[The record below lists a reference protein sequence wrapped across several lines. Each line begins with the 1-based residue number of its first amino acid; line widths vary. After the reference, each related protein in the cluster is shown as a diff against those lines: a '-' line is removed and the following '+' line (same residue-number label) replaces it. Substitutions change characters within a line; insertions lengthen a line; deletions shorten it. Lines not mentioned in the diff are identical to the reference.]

1 MEILI
6 ITIVTTIIFSAF
18 FSGMEIAFVSANKLR
33 LEMDKQQNFI
43 SSRIISLFTKN
54 PGQYIATMLVGN
66 NIALVIYGI
75 AFARLLGPMF
85 YRFVPID
92 SVVLLLQ
99 TITSTLIIL
108 FTAEF
113 FPKTLFRINPNT
125 FLRFFAVP
133 VAFFYFLFL
142 PVTKL
147 SMVISQFLLNT
158 IFKSSFDKDIK
169 KTVFNRIDLDHFA
182 NESDEDQ
189 QRREHEL
196 ENEVK
201 LFRNALDFSKI
212 KLREVMV
219 PRTEME
225 IMDINSN
232 MEALIQKFI
241 ETGYSRIL
249 FYQDNIDNIIG
260 YIHHSTIFANPGS
273 IRSNLKKVL
282 IVPETMPAS
291 KLLSKFI
298 SQHRSIAIVVDEFG
312 GTTGMVTNED
322 ILEEIFGEIEDEHD
336 TIDFVE
342 SRISDNEFVLSARIE
357 LDDLNE
363 KYKLGFPVKENFE
376 TLAGFI
382 LFHHESIPKINT
394 IIDIDDYR
402 FKILK
407 ATNTKIELVNLK
419 ILGNTQNKK

>member
-1 MEILI
+1 MEVLI
-6 ITIVTTIIFSAF
+6 ITIFVTILFSAF
-18 FSGMEIAFVSANKLR
+18 FSGMEIAFISANKLR
-33 LEMDKQQNFI
+33 LELDKQQNFV
-43 SSRIISLFTKN
+43 SARILSLFTQH

-75 AFARLLGPMF
+75 AFAKLLEPF
-85 YRFVPID
+85 FFQWVQTD
-92 SVVLLLQ
+92 SLVLLLQ
-99 TITSTLIIL
+99 TISSTLLIL
-108 FTAEF
+108 VTAEF
-113 FPKTLFRINPNT
+113 LPKTLFRINPNT
-125 FLRFFAVP
+125 FLRFFSIP
-133 VAFFYFLFL
+133 LAFFYFLFY

-147 SMVISQFLLNT
+147 TMGISSALLKVF
-158 IFKSSFDKDIK
+158 FKSTYSKQVK
-169 KTVFNRIDLDHFA
+169 KTVFNRVDLDHFVKEQ
-182 NESDEDQ
+182 NEDQ
-189 QRREHEL
+189 ALGEKEV

-201 LFRNALDFSKI
+201 LFRNALDFSKV

-225 IMDINSN
+225 VMDVNSS
-232 MEALIQKFI
+232 MDELIQKFI

-260 YIHHSTIFANPGS
+260 YIHHSSIFSNPGS
-273 IRSNLKKVL
+273 IRSNLNKVL

-298 SQHRSIAIVVDEFG
+298 QQHRSIAIVVDEFG
-312 GTTGMVTNED
+312 GTSGMVTSED

-342 SRISDNEFVLSARIE
+342 RKLSENEYILSARIE

-363 KYKLGFPVKENFE
+363 KYNLGFPVEENFE

-382 LFHHESIPKINT
+382 LFHHESIPKINA
-394 IIDIDDYR
+394 IIDIEHYR

-419 ILGNTQNKK
+419 ILDNT

>member
-1 MEILI
+1 MEVLI
-6 ITIVTTIIFSAF
+6 ITIFVTILFSAF

-33 LEMDKQQNFI
+33 LELDKQQNFV
-43 SSRIISLFTKN
+43 SARILSLFTQH

-75 AFARLLGPMF
+75 AFAKLLEPF
-85 YRFVPID
+85 FFQWVQTD
-92 SVVLLLQ
+92 SLVLLLQ
-99 TITSTLIIL
+99 TISSTLLIL
-108 FTAEF
+108 VTAEF
-113 FPKTLFRINPNT
+113 LPKTLFRINPNT
-125 FLRFFAVP
+125 FLRFFSVP
-133 VAFFYFLFL
+133 LAFFYFLFY

-147 SMVISQFLLNT
+147 TMGISSALLKVF
-158 IFKSSFDKDIK
+158 FKSTYSKQVK
-169 KTVFNRIDLDHFA
+169 KTVFNRVDLDHFVKEQ
-182 NESDEDQ
+182 NEDQ
-189 QRREHEL
+189 TLGEEEV

-201 LFRNALDFSKI
+201 LFRNALDFSKV

-225 IMDINSN
+225 VMDVNSS
-232 MEALIQKFI
+232 MDELIQKFI

-260 YIHHSTIFANPGS
+260 YIHHSTIFSNPGS
-273 IRSNLKKVL
+273 IRSNLNKVL

-298 SQHRSIAIVVDEFG
+298 QQHRSIAIVVDEFG
-312 GTTGMVTNED
+312 GTSGMVTSED

-336 TIDFVE
+336 TVDFVE
-342 SRISDNEFVLSARIE
+342 RKLSENEYILSARIE

-363 KYKLGFPVKENFE
+363 KYNLGFPVEENFE

-382 LFHHESIPKINT
+382 LFHHESIPKINA
-394 IIDIDDYR
+394 IIDIEHYR

-419 ILGNTQNKK
+419 ILDNT

>member
-6 ITIVTTIIFSAF
+6 ITIFITILFSAF

-33 LEMDKQQNFI
+33 LELDKQQNFI
-43 SSRIISLFTKN
+43 SARILSLFTKK

-75 AFARLLGPMF
+75 AFAQLLEPIF
-85 YRFVPID
+85 YQFVPSD
-92 SVVLLLQ
+92 SIVLLLQ
-99 TITSTLIIL
+99 TVSSTLIIL

-113 FPKTLFRINPNT
+113 LPKTLFRINPNT
-125 FLRFFAVP
+125 SLRFFSIPLVI
-133 VAFFYFLFL
+133 FYFLFY

-147 SMVISQFLLNT
+147 SMGISSLLLNT
-158 IFKSSFDKDIK
+158 IFKNSYGNKNTK
-169 KTVFNRIDLDHFA
+169 KTVFNRIDLDHFV
-182 NESDEDQ
+182 NEPDEDQ
-189 QRREHEL
+189 QNREQDI

-225 IMDINSN
+225 VMDVNST
-232 MEALIQKFI
+232 MEELIQKFI

-249 FYQDNIDNIIG
+249 FFQDNIDNIIG
-260 YIHHSTIFANPGS
+260 YIHHSTIFSNPGS
-273 IRSNLKKVL
+273 IRSSLKKVL

-298 SQHRSIAIVVDEFG
+298 QQHRSIAIVVDEFG
-312 GTTGMVTNED
+312 GTSGMVTSED

-342 SRISDNEFVLSARIE
+342 RKMSDNEFVLSARIE

-363 KYKLGFPVKENFE
+363 KYNLGFPVKENFE

-394 IIDIDDYR
+394 VIDIDNYR

-407 ATNTKIELVNLK
+407 ASNTKIELVNLK
-419 ILGNTQNKK
+419 ILDNT

>member
-6 ITIVTTIIFSAF
+6 ITILITILFSAF

-33 LEMDKQQNFI
+33 IELDKQQDFI
-43 SSRIISLFTKN
+43 SAKILSLFTRN

-75 AFARLLGPMF
+75 AFAKLLEPLF
-85 YRFVPID
+85 YRILPSDGFV
-92 SVVLLLQ
+92 LFGQ
-99 TITSTLIIL
+99 TITSTLLIL
-108 FTAEF
+108 VTAEF
-113 FPKTLFRINPNT
+113 LPKTLFRINPNT
-125 FLRFFAVP
+125 VLRLFSIPLV
-133 VAFFYFLFL
+133 VFYFLFYPITRFSIGVSRL
-142 PVTKL
+142 
-147 SMVISQFLLNT
+147 LLNT
-158 IFKSSFDKDIK
+158 LFKSSIDKNVK
-169 KTVFNRIDLDHFA
+169 KTVFNRIDLDHFV
-182 NESDEDQ
+182 NEQDEDT
-189 QRREHEL
+189 QRSEHGI

-201 LFRNALDFSKI
+201 LFRNALDFSKV

-225 IMDINSN
+225 TMDINSS
-232 MEALIQKFI
+232 MDELVQKFI

-249 FYQDNIDNIIG
+249 FFQDSIDNIIG
-260 YIHHSTIFANPGS
+260 YIHHSTIFSNPES

-312 GTTGMVTNED
+312 GTSGMVTSED

-336 TIDFVE
+336 TVDYIE
-342 SRISDNEFVLSARIE
+342 RQISENEYVLSARIE

-363 KYKLGFPVKENFE
+363 KYKLGFPVKEHFE

-394 IIDIDDYR
+394 VIDIDNYH

-407 ATNTKIELVNLK
+407 ASNTKIELVNLK
-419 ILGNTQNKK
+419 ILDNT